1 MGTRLTMQYKFG
13 VTTSIIKQLAEK
25 EFDILKEELI
35 STLMMELFCERRKAM
50 EMMKAVIIK
59 FPYKEGKV
67 DGKKGYIYNPS
78 NDEINP

>member
-1 MGTRLTMQYKFG
+1 
-13 VTTSIIKQLAEK
+13 
-25 EFDILKEELI
+25 
-35 STLMMELFCERRKAM
+35 MMELFCERRKAM